1 MEETYWN
8 KFMASGK
15 VDDYLEYTEESK
27 SVIRSWSIMADHH
40 DAGTEVRRSESDNG
54 YGNGAICCSDRRV

>member
-15 VDDYLEYTEESK
+15 VDDYLEYK
-27 SVIRSWSIMADHH
+27 GIQICHSVMERSPFN
-40 DAGTEVRRSESDNG
+40 AGVIG
-54 YGNGAICCSDRRV
+54 

>member
-15 VDDYLEYTEESK
+15 VEDYLEYKGMERCRAVMDRYLQS
-27 SVIRSWSIMADHH
+27 A
-40 DAGTEVRRSESDNG
+40 DAGTGVRRSESGNG
-54 YGNGAICCSDRRV
+54 HGNGAVCSSDRRV

>member
-15 VDDYLEYTEESK
+15 VDDYLEYK
-27 SVIRSWSIMADHH
+27 GIQICHSVMERYDRLP

-54 YGNGAICCSDRRV
+54 YGNGTVCCSDWRV

>member
-15 VDDYLEYTEESK
+15 VDDYLEYK
-27 SVIRSWSIMADHH
+27 GIQIIGCR
-40 DAGTEVRRSESDNG
+40 
-54 YGNGAICCSDRRV
+54 DRGKAK

>member
-15 VDDYLEYTEESK
+15 VDDYLEYK
-27 SVIRSWSIMADHH
+27 GIQICHSVMERYDRLP
-40 DAGTEVRRSESDNG
+40 DARTEVRRSESDNG
-54 YGNGAICCSDRRV
+54 YGNGAVCCSDRRV

>member
-15 VDDYLEYTEESK
+15 IDDYLEYRGIQICN
-27 SVIRSWSIMADHH
+27 SVMEHYDRLP
-40 DAGTEVRRSESDNG
+40 DAGTEVRRIESGNG
-54 YGNGAICCSDRRV
+54 YGNGVICRSNR

>member
-15 VDDYLEYTEESK
+15 VGDYLEYK
-27 SVIRSWSIMADHH
+27 GIRICNSVIERYDRLP

-54 YGNGAICCSDRRV
+54 YGNGTFCRSDR